1 MKRLLSS
8 MAAVLFVSVSSGNV
22 HAAQKSFVWTEEYST
37 LSAGGTEVEFWT
49 TAVTPDRKT
58 RSSSDWDQKIELE
71 YGITDRLNVALYQV
85 YEQAADSHSL
95 TYVGYNIE
103 LKYRIAEQNRLPV
116 DILLYAEHE
125 ESTIEGGV
133 NEGKIILAK
142 EIGKVSIAYNQIY
155 EKVDNEHQGDH
166 GYAAGICYEI
176 IPWLRAGIE
185 SKGSYTHGS
194 YAAGPTLA
202 WTGNRIW
209 ADIGAVFALNSKT
222 NDREARL
229 MLGVPF

>member
-8 MAAVLFVSVSSGNV
+8 IAVMAAIMSGAAQV

-49 TAVTPDRKT
+49 TAVTPDTKT
-58 RSSSDWDQKIELE
+58 RNASDWNQKIELE

-85 YEQAADSHSL
+85 YEQSADSNSL
-95 TYVGYNIE
+95 SYVGYNIE
-103 LKYRIAEQNRLPV
+103 VKYRIAEQNQLPV

-125 ESTIEGGV
+125 VSTIEGGV
-133 NEGKIILAK
+133 NEGKVVLAK
-142 EIGKVSIAYNQIY
+142 EIGKLSIAYNQIY

-166 GYAAGICYEI
+166 GYAAGMCYEI
-176 IPWLRAGIE
+176 IPWLRIGVE
-185 SKGSYTHGS
+185 SKGSYTHGE

-209 ADIGAVFALNSKT
+209 ANIGAIFALNNKA
-222 NDREARL
+222 NDREARFL
-229 MLGVPF
+229 LGVPF